1 MRLTLKWK
9 VAAAY
14 SALIVLMCVGLNLV
28 VRQTVSDAMTTRLRE
43 DLSGAA
49 RLIRAAID
57 RAEPGADL
65 EDLVAD
71 LSARC
76 NARVTLVAPNGRV
89 LADSAADPETME
101 PHDTRIEIVEARQ
114 TGLAWSV
121 RPSATVGIPMLYVA
135 ESAGPDK
142 PTVRLAMPL
151 SGVRHASAGI
161 TGTILTIALITAL
174 LAVLAA
180 VWLAGGITRSLADVA
195 DVARRIGSGD
205 MSARARVDARD
216 ETSDVAIALNT
227 MAENL
232 EQTRRRLQERSAYLS
247 SVLDNMADGVIVV
260 GTDETIQL
268 FNPAAAS
275 LLSVAPG
282 EALGRHINEV
292 VKHYELRDMVRRSLR
307 LRTLV
312 QGEVR
317 IAAADHRHVAAAT
330 SPVEGEDG
338 QIVGAVASLRD
349 ITEIKRLQLV
359 RQDFVANAGHELRT
373 PVAAIRSLAE
383 TLHSGA
389 ISDSAAAPRFVEQI
403 VENTVRLERLIN
415 DMMALA
421 RMEAAPVSLAPG
433 SVNVRRL
440 MESTLERLAPQAHE
454 KGLHVSIEVP
464 DDLTVWGQEDSL
476 AAALVNL
483 LDNAIKYT
491 PAEGRVTLE
500 ARSINGTVELVVA
513 DTGPGIPYGD
523 RERIFERFYRVDR
536 ARSRA
541 LGGTGL
547 GLSIVKHAVE
557 SNRGKVWVE
566 CPDEGGSRFIIHVP
580 ASAPSDS
587 ELRAE
592 SS

>member
-14 SALIVLMCVGLNLV
+14 SALVVLMCAGLNLV
-28 VRQTVSDAMTTRLRE
+28 VRQAVSDAMTTRLRE
-43 DLSGAA
+43 DLSGKTK
-49 RLIRAAID
+49 LVRAAFD
-57 RAEPGADL
+57 RADPTEDL
-65 EDLVAD
+65 GELVAD
-71 LSARC
+71 LSERC
-76 NARVTLVAPNGRV
+76 NARVTLIAPDGRV
-89 LADSAADPETME
+89 LADSAADPDTMVL
-101 PHDTRIEIVEARQ
+101 HDTRIEIVEARQ
-114 TGLAWSV
+114 TGLAWSI
-121 RPSATVGIPMLYVA
+121 RPSATVGIEMLYVA

-142 PTVRLAMPL
+142 PVVRLAMPL

-161 TGTILTIALITAL
+161 TGTILTIALISAL

-180 VWLAGGITRSLADVA
+180 VWLAGGITRSLAEVA
-195 DVARRIGSGD
+195 NAARQIGSGD

-216 ETSDVAIALNT
+216 ETADVAKALNT
-227 MAENL
+227 MAANL

-268 FNPAAAS
+268 FNPAAAG

-312 QGEVR
+312 EGEVR
-317 IAAADHRHVAAAT
+317 IATGDHRHVAAAT
-330 SPVEGEDG
+330 SPVEGEEG
-338 QIVGAVASLRD
+338 QVVGAVASLRD
-349 ITEIKRLQLV
+349 ITEIKHLQLV

-383 TLHSGA
+383 TLQSGA
-389 ISDSAAAPRFVEQI
+389 ISDREAAPRFVEQI
-403 VENTVRLERLIN
+403 VENTVRLEHLIT

-421 RMEAAPVSLAPG
+421 RMESAPAALAPN
-433 SVNVRRL
+433 SINVRRL
-440 MESTLERLAPQAHE
+440 METTLERLEPQSDE
-454 KGLHVSIEVP
+454 KGLHVSIDVP
-464 DDLTVWGQEDSL
+464 EDLTVWGQEDSL

-491 PAEGRVTLE
+491 PAEGRITLE
-500 ARSINGTVELVVA
+500 ARRVNGTVELVVA

-557 SNRGKVWVE
+557 ANRGKVWVE
-566 CPDEGGSRFIIHVP
+566 CPDEGGSRFIIQVP
-580 ASAPSDS
+580 ATAPSES
-587 ELRAE
+587 EVRSE

>member
-349 ITEIKRLQLV
+349 ITEIKHLQLV

-440 MESTLERLAPQAHE
+440 METTLERLAPQAHE